1 MAVLRVVG
9 DGVDRLVPT
18 RGDEELGLLVRELA
32 IRFSRGDAGA
42 WLTVDDEAGGR
53 SLLWVS
59 AAHVVTANFD
69 AGAPPSWLS
78 VSLSAIDVTET
89 GRSA

>member
-18 RGDEELGLLVRELA
+18 AGDEALGLLVRELA

-42 WLTVDDEAGGR
+42 WLTVDDEGGGR

-59 AAHVVTANFD
+59 SAHVVTANFD
-69 AGAPPSWLS
+69 AGGPPSWLS
-78 VSLSAIDVTET
+78 VSLSAIDVSGT